1 MSSTEREL
9 FETRIS
15 EIKSKKGRNDVMI
28 DAEQYNETLDS
39 MKRMQDPE
47 YIASTNEKNLQKRFE
62 ILSIE
67 TDNGL
72 IEKLVKPDKKGN
84 GTRLR
89 FVMQEDLYD
98 TIKKVH
104 EALMHPGRNSTYKE
118 LKGSYANITQ
128 EHTQIFCNCC
138 KHCQIKVG

>member
-15 EIKSKKGRNDVMI
+15 EMKSKKGRNDVMI
-28 DAEQYNETLDS
+28 NAVQYKDTLDA

-47 YIASTNEKNLQKRFE
+47 YIPTTNEKNLQKRFE

-104 EALMHPGRNSTYKE
+104 EQLLHPGRHSTYKE
-118 LKGSYANITQ
+118 LKESFANITQ